1 MKYLCYF
8 LQINLNSPIA
18 FFITAR
24 SELWKVLFL
33 ALSLSVLWT
42 FAPTRWLVSSR
53 CGKFT
58 CQSHWCCAG
67 VTHCSPPQL
76 PRKISAF
83 VTTRGDG
90 SRVGYPTLHLS
101 TCISQ
106 RPHVRTSWNFPV
118 HAVAMAQSCDHSALC
133 YVLLFYEAIGKLFTV
148 THQVEPGMKSALDDC
163 LVFSSKYVCLYNS
176 AVCHFGRF
184 SRHLSVNQIELY
196 KQILHSW

>member
-1 MKYLCYF
+1 MKYLCYL

-24 SELWKVLFL
+24 SELCKVLFL

-42 FAPTRWLVSSR
+42 FAPTRWLVSCR
-53 CGKFT
+53 CGKLT

-118 HAVAMAQSCDHSALC
+118 HAVALAQSCDHCAFC
-133 YVLLFYEAIGKLFTV
+133 YVLLFYVDGIMFSRNWANRDTGHWQIVHCDASSGGRNEVDSRRLPCF
-148 THQVEPGMKSALDDC
+148 
-163 LVFSSKYVCLYNS
+163 FSSKYVCLYNS
-176 AVCHFGRF
+176 AV
-184 SRHLSVNQIELY
+184 
-196 KQILHSW
+196 